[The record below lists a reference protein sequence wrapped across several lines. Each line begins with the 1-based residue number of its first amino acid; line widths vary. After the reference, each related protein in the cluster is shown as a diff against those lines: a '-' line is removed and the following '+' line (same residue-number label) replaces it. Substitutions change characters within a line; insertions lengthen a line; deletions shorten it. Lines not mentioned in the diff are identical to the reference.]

1 VSFHIVNTLNTCL
14 QCYNYNFSL
23 VFKFPNDYNLQLE
36 RSTGTCFM
44 LFRYFETL
52 ICYIDLF
59 IRNLD
64 CITQY
69 RDLLNHYQEIE

>member
-1 VSFHIVNTLNTCL
+1 
-14 QCYNYNFSL
+14 
-23 VFKFPNDYNLQLE
+23 
-36 RSTGTCFM
+36 M

-69 RDLLNHYQEIE
+69 LLNHYQEIE

>member
-1 VSFHIVNTLNTCL
+1 
-14 QCYNYNFSL
+14 
-23 VFKFPNDYNLQLE
+23 
-36 RSTGTCFM
+36 M

-59 IRNLD
+59 LRNLD